1 MEIKNTM
8 TGRLFIVIITFR
20 ARFFHRISSIFTG
33 CLTKSTSMSIYIC
46 NVSQALAKMHTRFYL
61 SPRDDTTFHNESP
74 VNLLSPFTNAISFSL
89 FLIFLLPSFL
99 FSATPVANSWY
110 RLMKV
115 FRAFWKKKRGNM
127 HNLDGNCISFNRVG
141 DGKNINNA
149 WNERERE
156 REGFR
161 FIIRKIT

>member
-1 MEIKNTM
+1 M

-33 CLTKSTSMSIYIC
+33 CLTKSMSMSIYIYIC

-99 FSATPVANSWY
+99 FSATPVANS
-110 RLMKV
+110 
-115 FRAFWKKKRGNM
+115 
-127 HNLDGNCISFNRVG
+127 
-141 DGKNINNA
+141 
-149 WNERERE
+149 
-156 REGFR
+156 
-161 FIIRKIT
+161 